1 MALFQSSAGVS
12 DAAEPD
18 FDLEAVARLGAGEGL
33 APGDAVGCP
42 GLEAAGAA
50 GAGDL
55 PFVSVA
61 AWGTALAACAVVLAG
76 VTLAGAGLFAVGFA
90 GAAFLV
96 AIAGPGFRGFAADFE
111 SGFLATAA
119 FAGVGLA
126 LACCAAVLRGAAF
139 AFVCGLGTGFFA
151 GGRVAERGGAFAT
164 GFLAVVTAL
173 RAAVFEAVA
182 LAGAGRT
189 GRDGLAALPATGF
202 AFACR
207 RATRIPPRGGSLR
220 RPSLV
225 AVAIDPALPAVAH
238 ALIGSAV
245 ATLAR
250 TSRVRSRFRRK
261 IPQMRVSKRDFRPA
275 APLRRPRRGR
285 SRRGAAP

>member
-1 MALFQSSAGVS
+1 MAGVT
-12 DAAEPD
+12 
-18 FDLEAVARLGAGEGL
+18 L
-33 APGDAVGCP
+33 A
-42 GLEAAGAA
+42 
-50 GAGDL
+50 
-55 PFVSVA
+55 
-61 AWGTALAACAVVLAG
+61 T

-96 AIAGPGFRGFAADFE
+96 AIAGRGFRGFAADFE

-119 FAGVGLA
+119 FAGMGLA
-126 LACCAAVLRGAAF
+126 LAGCAAVLRGAAF

-173 RAAVFEAVA
+173 RAAVFEAVALAGLAVA

-245 ATLAR
+245 AILAR

-261 IPQMRVSKRDFRPA
+261 IPQMRVSKRDFRPTPPFRQ
-275 APLRRPRRGR
+275 PLRGR
-285 SRRGAAP
+285 SRRAAAP